1 VVGAYHKERKM
12 TFRILNF
19 NKKQNGRLA
28 RKQTKREEFVQNQ
41 IRKNREE
48 AEKKARMKQ
57 ICDVR
62 RYCFGE

>member
-1 VVGAYHKERKM
+1 M

>member
-1 VVGAYHKERKM
+1 M
-12 TFRILNF
+12 TLKILNF

-28 RKQTKREEFVQNQ
+28 RKQAKREEFVQNQ